1 MAEAP
6 VVASAVNTVSGF
18 AVVHWRR
25 MFPSESIDRLM
36 EYCVS
41 VEVLAVKV
49 PPDTVP
55 RCAVANK
62 VLVAP
67 VGTVTVNWKFL
78 VVVVEVVVVP
88 TPGNCKS
95 NWVKSLVNT
104 PCPIL

>member
-1 MAEAP
+1 MAEA
-6 VVASAVNTVSGF
+6 SAVGSALRG
-18 AVVHWRR
+18 AVGLAVEQLRR
-25 MFPSESIDRLM
+25 MFPLASIDRLM

-41 VEVLAVKV
+41 VEVLAVNV
-49 PPDTVP
+49 LPDTVP

-95 NWVKSLVNT
+95 NWVK
-104 PCPIL
+104 CW